1 MMSEDAIQLI
11 SLISKES
18 EYQEETGINENK
30 GIFKT
35 YEEKKNELKNPNKG
49 NAGEGK
55 KYEKN

>member
-1 MMSEDAIQLI
+1 MASEDAFQLI

-18 EYQEETGINENK
+18 EYQEETTINENK

-35 YEEKKNELKNPNKG
+35 YEEKKNELKNPTKG
-49 NAGEGK
+49 NANGEK